1 MAKHDFYL
9 NLTDKKGREALFKEV
24 TNTKDFLYLKLTAL
38 ELLLSQWDD
47 SCNKD
52 KCVFPYMH
60 LDDYNL
66 HRMFIVSNNKIVSFG
81 LGLTVQTKNCRI
93 VAFRIRGTR
102 IMARQIS
109 EAQGILKQLE
119 SDSLYCDI
127 DNDDLEQSVSR
138 EGRFL
143 FEYLLFEES
152 GYVRYDYDKQTKS
165 ETKHPKH
172 HIDVNFT
179 PAYSYKIGLP
189 RGIDEIEYAKILNST
204 SFCRKL
210 NLKVQDRHLRKGNY
224 KKTNLKKKKS
234 KRK

>member
-9 NLTDKKGREALFKEV
+9 NLIDKKGREVLFKEI

-38 ELLLSQWDD
+38 ELLLSQWNDACD
-47 SCNKD
+47 KD

-60 LDDYNL
+60 LDDYAL
-66 HRMFIVSNNKIVSFG
+66 HRVFIVSNNKIISFG
-81 LGLTVQTKNCRI
+81 LGLTVQTKDGRI
-93 VAFRIRGTR
+93 VAFRIKDTK
-102 IMARQIS
+102 ITVKHIS
-109 EAQGILKQLE
+109 DAQAILKQLG
-119 SDSLYCDI
+119 DNFLYYDV
-127 DNDDLEQSVSR
+127 DDDDLEQPLSR
-138 EGRFL
+138 EGRLL

-210 NLKVQDRHLRKGNY
+210 NLNVQDRRLRKGNY
-224 KKTNLKKKKS
+224 RKNNLKNKKS
-234 KRK
+234 KCK